1 MLQFLVAKAYL
12 QRELLGKAK
21 AMLVSV
27 TKSDLSASIKRQAWI
42 ALAELETARDE
53 PAAAEAAWRSAA
65 LV

>member
-1 MLQFLVAKAYL
+1 
-12 QRELLGKAK
+12 LLGKAK
-21 AMLVSV
+21 VMLVSV